1 MKRSAR
7 DEQGFMLVVA
17 LVFVLLLTASIVT
30 FQRRAM
36 LDWMIAHHRDAA
48 AEAEAAARGAV
59 RLGITLLLE
68 DRLEEATSGFKS
80 ETLDDVWARASGIDL
95 PAQDG
100 VQLRLKIED
109 AGARLNLNAL
119 LDKGHPRKYSELFLT
134 NVLDQVIQD
143 VPNRAH
149 ARSYDS
155 RKLARNLLD
164 YISDDPV
171 GIEGGPKDEPYQ
183 RRKPPGHAA
192 SRPLLSVEELR
203 LVEGFDGD
211 LVDALRPYVTVYPY
225 AKADGINP
233 NTAPP
238 HVLGLLF
245 HGVASNFQL
254 ATETEVK
261 SVLKSRD
268 QGNVLCADSAKTPG
282 CQSIGEL
289 LPGEIFPPPTFA
301 SNVFTIR
308 AEAKVGEVRRTIE
321 AVVDRSKPSVPLLL
335 AWRVE

>member
-1 MKRSAR
+1 
-7 DEQGFMLVVA
+7 MLVVA

-36 LDWMIAHHRDAA
+36 LDWMIAHHRDAS
-48 AEAEAAARGAV
+48 AEAEAAARGGI

-68 DRLEEATSGFKS
+68 DQLQETASGFKS

-95 PAQDG
+95 PNEDG

-119 LDKGHPRKYSELFLT
+119 VAKGHPRKYSELFLT
-134 NVLDQVIQD
+134 SLLDQVLQD
-143 VPNRAH
+143 LPSGPK

-155 RKLARNLLD
+155 TKLARNLLD
-164 YISDDPV
+164 YISEDEIAI
-171 GIEGGPKDEPYQ
+171 GGGPKDQPYQ
-183 RRKPPGHAA
+183 RRNPPGHAA
-192 SRPLLSVEELR
+192 SRPLLSVDELR

-211 LVDALRPYVTVYPY
+211 LVEALRPYVTVYPY

-238 HVLGLLF
+238 HVLALLF
-245 HGVASNFQL
+245 HGVGEDFRF
-254 ATETEVK
+254 ATEDEVK
-261 SVLKSRD
+261 SVLKARD
-268 QGNVLCADSAKTPG
+268 QGDVLCADSAKTPG
-282 CQSIGEL
+282 CRSIGEL
-289 LPGEIFPPPTFA
+289 LPGEIFPPPTYA
-301 SNVFTIR
+301 SNVFMIR

-321 AVVDRSKPSVPLLL
+321 AVVDRTKPTEPQLL
-335 AWRVE
+335 AWRVQ

>member
-1 MKRSAR
+1 MTRRPR
-7 DEQGFMLVVA
+7 DERGFMLVVA

-48 AEAEAAARGAV
+48 AEAEAAARGGV

-68 DRLEEATSGFKS
+68 DRLEETVSGFKS

-143 VPNRAH
+143 IPSRAN

-155 RKLARNLLD
+155 GKLARNLLD
-164 YISDDPV
+164 YISEDEV
-171 GIEGGPKDEPYQ
+171 GIGGGPKDEPYQ

-192 SRPLLSVEELR
+192 SRPLLSVDELR
-203 LVEGFDGD
+203 LVEGFDGE
-211 LVDALRPYVTVYPY
+211 LVEALRPYVTVYPY
-225 AKADGINP
+225 ARADGINP

-238 HVLGLLF
+238 HVLALLF
-245 HGVASNFQL
+245 HGLASNFRL
-254 ATETEVK
+254 ATEAEVK
-261 SVLKSRD
+261 SVLKARD
-268 QGNVLCADSAKTPG
+268 QGDVLCADSAKTPG

-321 AVVDRSKPSVPLLL
+321 AVVDRSKPSQPQLL

>member
-1 MKRSAR
+1 
-7 DEQGFMLVVA
+7 MLVVA
-17 LVFVLLLTASIVT
+17 LVFVLLLTVSIAT

-36 LDWMIAHHRDAA
+36 LDSMIAHHRDAA
-48 AEAEAAARGAV
+48 AEAEAAARGGV

-68 DRLEEATSGFKS
+68 DQLQEAISGFKS

-100 VQLRLKIED
+100 VELRLKIED

-143 VPNRAH
+143 IPSRAN
-149 ARSYDS
+149 ARSYDTG
-155 RKLARNLLD
+155 KLARNLLD
-164 YISDDPV
+164 YISEDEV
-171 GIEGGPKDEPYQ
+171 AIGGGIKDQPYQ
-183 RRKPPGHAA
+183 RRTPPGHAA
-192 SRPLLSVEELR
+192 SRPLLSVDELR
-203 LVEGFDGD
+203 LVEGFDGE
-211 LVDALRPYVTVYPY
+211 LVEALRPYVTVYPY
-225 AKADGINP
+225 ARADGINP

-238 HVLGLLF
+238 HVLALLF
-245 HGVASNFQL
+245 HGIGESFRL
-254 ATETEVK
+254 ATEDEVK
-261 SVLKSRD
+261 SVLKARD
-268 QGNVLCADSAKTPG
+268 QGDVLCADSAKTPG
-282 CQSIGEL
+282 CRSIGEL

-308 AEAKVGEVRRTIE
+308 AEAKAGEVRRTIE
-321 AVVDRSKPSVPLLL
+321 AVVDRSKPSQPQLL

>member
-1 MKRSAR
+1 
-7 DEQGFMLVVA
+7 MLVVA

-48 AEAEAAARGAV
+48 AEAEAAARGGV

-68 DRLEEATSGFKS
+68 DRLQETVSDFKS

-95 PAQDG
+95 PNEDG

-119 LDKGHPRKYSELFLT
+119 VAKGHPRKYSELFLT

-143 VPNRAH
+143 LPSRPK

-155 RKLARNLLD
+155 GKLARNLLD
-164 YISDDPV
+164 YISEDETAIGG
-171 GIEGGPKDEPYQ
+171 GIKDQPYQ
-183 RRKPPGHAA
+183 RRNPPGHAA
-192 SRPLLSVEELR
+192 SRPLLSVDELR
-203 LVEGFDGD
+203 LVEGFDAD
-211 LVDALRPYVTVYPY
+211 LVEALRPYVSVYPY

-238 HVLGLLF
+238 HVLALLF
-245 HGVASNFQL
+245 HGLGEDFRF
-254 ATETEVK
+254 ATEDEVK
-261 SVLKSRD
+261 SVLKARE
-268 QGNVLCADSAKTPG
+268 QGDVICADSAKTPG
-282 CQSIGEL
+282 CRSIGEL
-289 LPGEIFPPPTFA
+289 LPGEIFPPPTYT
-301 SNVFTIR
+301 SNVFMIR

-321 AVVDRSKPSVPLLL
+321 AVVDRSKPTQPQLL